1 MPKKKNIK
9 AVSASLQTADD
20 GELLFDIPAESTK
33 KKKGNGAKSKKPTD
47 SAPKK
52 TKKSTPVKS
61 GARKSAP
68 RKNEKTVKVIHLG
81 GLGEIGKNM
90 CLLEFGEDI
99 IIIDCGIGFP
109 EEDMPGVDLVIPSFE
124 YLEAN
129 RTKVRGVVLTHGH
142 EDHIGGIP
150 YLLRQF
156 NVPVYATALTLGI
169 VKAKLKEHKL
179 SYTPALNV
187 VSAGDTVRLGAFAV
201 EFIHV
206 NHSIADACALAIT
219 TPSGVIVHSG
229 DFKLDVSPIEG
240 EMMDLRRLGEIGE
253 RGVTLLMCE
262 STNAERSGF
271 TPSERSVGGALESVF
286 AANEDKRIIIATFSS
301 NVHRVAQII
310 DISVKRGRRI
320 ALTGRS
326 MQTVVSAAIELGY
339 MSPPPGAIID
349 AADIK
354 NYAPG
359 DITVIS
365 TGSQGEPM
373 SALYR
378 MAFGDHSQLTL
389 GAQDVVV
396 LSSSAIPGN
405 EKYIG
410 RIINE
415 LSHSGVKVIY
425 DGVQMGLHASGHAC
439 CEEIKLLYQ
448 LCRPKFYMPIH
459 GEHRH
464 LAANRNIA
472 LFMGMESERIFVGEI
487 GQVLSVSRNRAAIT
501 DKVPAGR
508 TLVDGYGV
516 GDVGGAV
523 LRDRLHLAEDGIF
536 IVFASVDIWGK
547 MMISPPEIITRG
559 FVYAPDAE
567 ELLYEAKNLA
577 AEIICDCL
585 ASRKPNLDNIN
596 DKLRRELSR
605 MLSKTTGRNPMVVP
619 FVTDL

>member
-1 MPKKKNIK
+1 MG
-9 AVSASLQTADD
+9 DD

-33 KKKGNGAKSKKPTD
+33 KKKGNSRGGKKTAEVAPKKTAEV
-47 SAPKK
+47 APKK
-52 TKKSTPVKS
+52 TKKSPAGKGS
-61 GARKSAP
+61 SKKSAP
-68 RKNEKTVKVIHLG
+68 RKNEKTLKVIHLG

-90 CLLEFGEDI
+90 CALEFEDDI

-129 RTKVRGVVLTHGH
+129 RTKIRGVMLTHGH

-150 YLLRQF
+150 YFLRRF
-156 NVPVYATALTLGI
+156 NVPVYGTALTLGI
-169 VKAKLKEHKL
+169 VRAKLKEHKL
-179 SYTPALNV
+179 SFTPTLNV
-187 VSAGDTVRLGAFAV
+187 VEARDTVRLGVFSV

-219 TPSGVIVHSG
+219 TPSGVVVHSG

-240 EMMDLRRLGEIGE
+240 EMMDLRRLGEIGD

-301 NVHRVAQII
+301 NVHRVAQIM

-339 MSPPPGAIID
+339 MSPPAGAIID

-389 GAQDVVV
+389 GSQDVVV
-396 LSSSAIPGN
+396 LSSRAIPGN
-405 EKYIG
+405 ENYIG

-439 CEEIKLLYQ
+439 AEEIKLLYQ

-487 GQVLSVSRNRAAIT
+487 GQVLSVSRNRAAFT

-577 AEIICDCL
+577 AEIICDSL
-585 ASRKPNLDNIN
+585 ASRKPSLDTIN
-596 DKLRRELSR
+596 DKLRRELSK
-605 MLSKTTGRNPMVVP
+605 MLSRTTGRNPMVVP